1 LFSWLFLASV
11 SGQGPDDNPN
21 EGINPEALPAA
32 TLGAAAPAV
41 DPGSPNYKYQNNP
54 CKCQCTDP
62 KDVYGKNG
70 QFGNCQSTYEGKDWC
85 YIPLDATYHCRDWQ
99 ESRKSG
105 KFWSWEACTTPA
117 KISPECKVLDSLDF
131 ISSCTLCD
139 FFGPQYCDSN

>member
-1 LFSWLFLASV
+1 MDLKIAILFSWLFLASV

-70 QFGNCQSTYEGKDWC
+70 QFGNCQRYK
-85 YIPLDATYHCRDWQ
+85 
-99 ESRKSG
+99 
-105 KFWSWEACTTPA
+105 
-117 KISPECKVLDSLDF
+117 DSLLSFSIMD
-131 ISSCTLCD
+131 L
-139 FFGPQYCDSN
+139 Y